1 VVAVAIFVPRAG
13 SLHQKSPDPSMQNHI
28 TTLLIPVP
36 QGGPTMRDKDDP
48 IRYTIDDDT
57 RQLIE
62 AVLNN
67 SETLADCQWDADSAD
82 DIRLLNREL
91 GERFGIEY
99 HTINIEESEDGD
111 GNLTLTIKEQREAD
125 DRGHFRPKLVID
137 NDTDGFPDNDN

>member
-1 VVAVAIFVPRAG
+1 MP
-13 SLHQKSPDPSMQNHI
+13 HHT

-36 QGGPTMRDKDDP
+36 QGEPTMRDEDDP
-48 IRYTIDDDT
+48 IRYTIDEDT
-57 RQLIE
+57 IKLLE

-99 HTINIEESEDGD
+99 TNLEIEESEDGD

-125 DRGHFRPKLVID
+125 DRGHFRPKLIVD